1 MENHEIIKLA
11 VRLTE
16 ENNSVYKIAA
26 INQAFMIKAK
36 DKLGTIDTFITV
48 RGIETADQWQSAFT
62 TAGFSDVIV
71 SPFRGRGN
79 LSIKDVNSDLFDAVS
94 ERAKWR
100 FETKPEGYNTP
111 FTSYNPY
118 AGKDTE
124 FDSSDP
130 RLSKTVSVDDT
141 NEYQKYLFKNYFK
154 EEKDR
159 IFSGWFDG
167 SLVDWLSKIAS
178 IDTDVNDILSK
189 TTFAYLYSS
198 PKIIQFMYDMSVHNP
213 EFDPKTFEPSK
224 VQIKNLIIKMYPL
237 INILVAS
244 SVDADEFPENLIYP
258 QLDMIVQKARNHK
271 FFKQYEQ
278 EDLNAMQQSEI
289 NEQFEKDKAT
299 YQKIKRF
306 LRGLS
311 A

>member
-26 INQAFMIKAK
+26 VNQAFIIKAK
-36 DKLGTIDTFITV
+36 DKLGTVDTFITV
-48 RGIETADQWQSAFT
+48 RGIETADQWQTAFT
-62 TAGFSDVIV
+62 NANFTDVVV
-71 SPFRGRGN
+71 SPFRGSGN
-79 LSIKDVNSDLFDAVS
+79 LSIGDVNSDLLDAVS
-94 ERAKWR
+94 QRAKWR
-100 FETKPEGYNTP
+100 FETKTEGYNTP

-118 AGKDTE
+118 AGKDTQ
-124 FDSSDP
+124 FDPSDS
-130 RLSKTVSVDDT
+130 RLGATFSVDDT
-141 NEYQKYLFKNYFK
+141 NEYQKYLFEKYFK
-154 EEKDR
+154 EEKGR
-159 IFSGWFDG
+159 ILAGWFDG
-167 SLVDWLSKIAS
+167 NLVDWLSKIAS
-178 IDTDVNDILSK
+178 IDTEANEILSK
-189 TTFAYLYSS
+189 KTFAYLYSS
-198 PKIIQFMYDMSVHNP
+198 PKIIQYMYDMSVHNP
-213 EFDPKTFEPSK
+213 EFNPKTFEPSK

-237 INILVAS
+237 MDILIAS
-244 SVDADEFPENLIYP
+244 DVDADEFPEDLIYP
-258 QLDMIVQKARNHK
+258 QLDMIVQKARNHR

-278 EDLNAMQQSEI
+278 KDLDEMQQSEI

>member
-16 ENNSVYKIAA
+16 ENNSVCKIAA

-48 RGIETADQWQSAFT
+48 RGIETADQWKLAFT

-71 SPFRGRGN
+71 SPFRGSGN
-79 LSIKDVNSDLFDAVS
+79 LSMRDVNSDLFDAVS

-141 NEYQKYLFKNYFK
+141 N
-154 EEKDR
+154 
-159 IFSGWFDG
+159 
-167 SLVDWLSKIAS
+167 
-178 IDTDVNDILSK
+178 
-189 TTFAYLYSS
+189 
-198 PKIIQFMYDMSVHNP
+198 
-213 EFDPKTFEPSK
+213 
-224 VQIKNLIIKMYPL
+224 
-237 INILVAS
+237 
-244 SVDADEFPENLIYP
+244 
-258 QLDMIVQKARNHK
+258 
-271 FFKQYEQ
+271 
-278 EDLNAMQQSEI
+278 
-289 NEQFEKDKAT
+289 
-299 YQKIKRF
+299 
-306 LRGLS
+306 
-311 A
+311 